1 LPSAATRDGWSP
13 AARRELAQQAQADRQ
28 GPASNKSASL
38 VHPRS
43 CSHGPPHLTDPT
55 TPLRHRH
62 RRNRASGRAR
72 WLVRNAPTIRK
83 PANEREFLTSFAIDR
98 PAPAPAG
105 TGQKATCA
113 VRAVCPGRE
122 STSDS
127 NQSIAR
133 PPGRPAA
140 ANATATNT
148 NSACRIPTS
157 STCMHAPHMVTS
169 VHTKAPCNFLTRQ
182 TQYISVKSA

>member
-1 LPSAATRDGWSP
+1 MPSAATRDGWSP

-98 PAPAPAG
+98 PAG
-105 TGQKATCA
+105 
-113 VRAVCPGRE
+113 PGRHRAE
-122 STSDS
+122 SDLCRARSVS
-127 NQSIAR
+127 RPREHERFQSINS

-140 ANATATNT
+140 ANATATKT